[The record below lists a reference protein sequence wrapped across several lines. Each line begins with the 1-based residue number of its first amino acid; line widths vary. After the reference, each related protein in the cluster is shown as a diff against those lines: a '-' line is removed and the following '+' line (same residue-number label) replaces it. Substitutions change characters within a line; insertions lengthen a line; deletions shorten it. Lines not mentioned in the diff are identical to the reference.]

1 MSRRLFICHT
11 VYHVYITLLK
21 AYKYK
26 KIDIALVDTIV
37 NIYELQERL
46 QTSGIFENVLIIDRG
61 KIFGKPI
68 RTFLG
73 NYINNRLRIKKI
85 SKNLEFLDNYKEIYI
100 FNDYSEMGDYLELK
114 DKKYHLLEDGLDAFK
129 QFNQYKDIG
138 HGHGVKK
145 ILYFL
150 FKIPYSVGLNRN
162 CLDIEVNDEQGIQTN
177 LIHPIIVQNREIL
190 LKSVTNN
197 YFNTMLEIF
206 NAKYINTSDNKL
218 LLLTQILKEI
228 LVVNSDKEQIE
239 LYRSAIKKYG
249 KGYDIYI
256 KPHPRDNIDYSSI
269 EKEFNAVCLDRNIP
283 MEIYS
288 LLPGMHF
295 KILMTYSSTAANMNG
310 LGDQIIRLDG
320 QP

>member
-21 AYKYK
+21 AYKHK

-100 FNDYSEMGDYLELK
+100 FNDYSEMGDFLELK

-295 KILMTYSSTAANMNG
+295 KILMTYSSTASNMNG